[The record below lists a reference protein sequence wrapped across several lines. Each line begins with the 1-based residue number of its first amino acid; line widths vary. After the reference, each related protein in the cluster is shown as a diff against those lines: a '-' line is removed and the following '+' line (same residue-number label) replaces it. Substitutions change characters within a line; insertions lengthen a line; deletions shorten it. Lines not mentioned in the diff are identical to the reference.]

1 MSLNKLRELVKD
13 KEGWHAIVHG
23 DCKESDMTGQ
33 LNSKTV
39 TKQTLVAG
47 LILHEANYS
56 LTPYELHSAPG
67 ILFSLHTLIAF
78 CISERR
84 SQAR

>member
-33 LNSKTV
+33 LNNNEQRTEKLALRGV
-39 TKQTLVAG
+39 
-47 LILHEANYS
+47 N
-56 LTPYELHSAPG
+56 
-67 ILFSLHTLIAF
+67 
-78 CISERR
+78 SE
-84 SQAR
+84 